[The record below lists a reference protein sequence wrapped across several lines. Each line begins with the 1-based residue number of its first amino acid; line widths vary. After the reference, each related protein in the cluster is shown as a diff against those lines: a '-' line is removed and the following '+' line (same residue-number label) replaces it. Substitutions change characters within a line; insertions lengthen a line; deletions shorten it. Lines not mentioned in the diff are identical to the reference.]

1 VASRRSAV
9 RGGVANRFRTEDVK
23 TILHSMDSDRLF
35 AEYQDELVRYLT
47 RLTGDPE
54 LAQDAAQ
61 ESFLR
66 MLRNPPS
73 RQDNPRAWLYAVA
86 TNVVRDDRR
95 KRATAA
101 KLSLTAGTATMA
113 DSPPDPQAR
122 LEQIELCRT
131 VRQMLAKLSDTERT
145 ILLMRGEG
153 FKHSEIAQAVGT
165 TTKSVGT
172 MIARALRKLAS
183 EIDTTVEALS

>member
-1 VASRRSAV
+1 
-9 RGGVANRFRTEDVK
+9 
-23 TILHSMDSDRLF
+23 MDSDGLF
-35 AEYQDELVRYLT
+35 AEYKDGLVRYLT

-66 MLRNPPS
+66 MLQRPPS
-73 RQDNPRAWLYAVA
+73 RKDNLRAWLYTVA
-86 TNVVRDDRR
+86 TNVARDDRR
-95 KRATAA
+95 KRARADRLA
-101 KLSLTAGTATMA
+101 VPAGTAAMA
-113 DSPPDPQAR
+113 DSPPNPHAR

-131 VRQMLAKLSDTERT
+131 VQQMLAKLPERERT

-153 FKHSEIAQAVGT
+153 FKHSEIARAVGT

-172 MIARALRKLAS
+172 LIARALRKLAS
-183 EIDTTVEALS
+183 EIDTTVEELS